1 MRNGLA
7 PAARTWLQTELCAPA
22 ATHMHTWQKSADK
35 PLPPNKASLC
45 PLCPPCR
52 HPTAVRAP
60 TRAGFRAPRVGTKTS
75 RCVEPPSRWSSQIDA
90 SVTTASGVDL
100 WTRESGSAR
109 SRAYARLRWGL
120 RGSITRSPN
129 GFAPGPSTPSR
140 CIRHAIGIRTD
151 GLWQC
156 RRGPALGGPGCC
168 NFAFSTTRAPVR
180 LFLPS
185 KLSHPLIY
193 EWVGPN
199 RGAEGVKHTLSSLGS
214 APQAQEGPTP
224 RPRMRPRC
232 SHSEADR
239 TACSQAVRPA
249 VAFACGIRSSRWLRC
264 FSQSPV
270 ARGRRA
276 R

>member
-1 MRNGLA
+1 MAWRIASSRPLWSRIWTDA
-7 PAARTWLQTELCAPA
+7 PSSRGSPGVRRCLTLIVTNCQIW
-22 ATHMHTWQKSADK
+22 
-35 PLPPNKASLC
+35 
-45 PLCPPCR
+45 
-52 HPTAVRAP
+52 PTLV
-60 TRAGFRAPRVGTKTS
+60 
-75 RCVEPPSRWSSQIDA
+75 
-90 SVTTASGVDL
+90 
-100 WTRESGSAR
+100 WTRP
-109 SRAYARLRWGL
+109 
-120 RGSITRSPN
+120 RG
-129 GFAPGPSTPSR
+129 
-140 CIRHAIGIRTD
+140 
-151 GLWQC
+151 
-156 RRGPALGGPGCC
+156 RGPALGGPGCC

>member
-1 MRNGLA
+1 MYPVL
-7 PAARTWLQTELCAPA
+7 RTNYNQR
-22 ATHMHTWQKSADK
+22 S
-35 PLPPNKASLC
+35 
-45 PLCPPCR
+45 
-52 HPTAVRAP
+52 P
-60 TRAGFRAPRVGTKTS
+60 TRVPAPCTDS
-75 RCVEPPSRWSSQIDA
+75 M
-90 SVTTASGVDL
+90 
-100 WTRESGSAR
+100 
-109 SRAYARLRWGL
+109 
-120 RGSITRSPN
+120 
-129 GFAPGPSTPSR
+129 PGPSVHPPGRRATVACVLLPDVRSSAR
-140 CIRHAIGIRTD
+140 PVAQPVKAKHGGD
-151 GLWQC
+151 GRGRRRGGARARACGAGAARRWLTC
-156 RRGPALGGPGCC
+156 CLRRGPALGGPGCC

>member
-1 MRNGLA
+1 MVGPICSA
-7 PAARTWLQTELCAPA
+7 PARICTHLCVSSAVPVPAFGCARDETVEMVLCARA
-22 ATHMHTWQKSADK
+22 ASNRVVFCVGSLTGVINGPCLIVISRIGDDHSPDPLK
-35 PLPPNKASLC
+35 PLAF
-45 PLCPPCR
+45 R
-52 HPTAVRAP
+52 PT
-60 TRAGFRAPRVGTKTS
+60 
-75 RCVEPPSRWSSQIDA
+75 
-90 SVTTASGVDL
+90 
-100 WTRESGSAR
+100 
-109 SRAYARLRWGL
+109 Y
-120 RGSITRSPN
+120 
-129 GFAPGPSTPSR
+129 
-140 CIRHAIGIRTD
+140 H
-151 GLWQC
+151 

>member
-1 MRNGLA
+1 MLDGRNA
-7 PAARTWLQTELCAPA
+7 HC
-22 ATHMHTWQKSADK
+22 
-35 PLPPNKASLC
+35 
-45 PLCPPCR
+45 
-52 HPTAVRAP
+52 TAVSVYRYMWV
-60 TRAGFRAPRVGTKTS
+60 PRVGT
-75 RCVEPPSRWSSQIDA
+75 C
-90 SVTTASGVDL
+90 
-100 WTRESGSAR
+100 
-109 SRAYARLRWGL
+109 RALQGYVQPMTLGL
-120 RGSITRSPN
+120 GGRG
-129 GFAPGPSTPSR
+129 
-140 CIRHAIGIRTD
+140 
-151 GLWQC
+151 
-156 RRGPALGGPGCC
+156 RRGPALGGTGCR

>member
-1 MRNGLA
+1 MPHSPG
-7 PAARTWLQTELCAPA
+7 
-22 ATHMHTWQKSADK
+22 H
-35 PLPPNKASLC
+35 C
-45 PLCPPCR
+45 PR
-52 HPTAVRAP
+52 QGA
-60 TRAGFRAPRVGTKTS
+60 
-75 RCVEPPSRWSSQIDA
+75 E
-90 SVTTASGVDL
+90 
-100 WTRESGSAR
+100 
-109 SRAYARLRWGL
+109 
-120 RGSITRSPN
+120 
-129 GFAPGPSTPSR
+129 
-140 CIRHAIGIRTD
+140 AIGAKTRRRDGYPVFRTKRSVPFTSVSAAP
-151 GLWQC
+151 LN

>member
-1 MRNGLA
+1 MLGYPGIWWAITVLT
-7 PAARTWLQTELCAPA
+7 PHLLCQ
-22 ATHMHTWQKSADK
+22 HL
-35 PLPPNKASLC
+35 PL
-45 PLCPPCR
+45 
-52 HPTAVRAP
+52 
-60 TRAGFRAPRVGTKTS
+60 TRDFRVNVKTYTLTK
-75 RCVEPPSRWSSQIDA
+75 RQ
-90 SVTTASGVDL
+90 
-100 WTRESGSAR
+100 
-109 SRAYARLRWGL
+109 
-120 RGSITRSPN
+120 
-129 GFAPGPSTPSR
+129 
-140 CIRHAIGIRTD
+140 
-151 GLWQC
+151 

>member
-1 MRNGLA
+1 VGRGGSRGGHWARSGRITGVWRARNGRA
-7 PAARTWLQTELCAPA
+7 ISAQQAWCA
-22 ATHMHTWQKSADK
+22 Q
-35 PLPPNKASLC
+35 PPRQQPRDGGASL
-45 PLCPPCR
+45 
-52 HPTAVRAP
+52 TAA
-60 TRAGFRAPRVGTKTS
+60 
-75 RCVEPPSRWSSQIDA
+75 Q
-90 SVTTASGVDL
+90 
-100 WTRESGSAR
+100 
-109 SRAYARLRWGL
+109 
-120 RGSITRSPN
+120 RGR
-129 GFAPGPSTPSR
+129 G
-140 CIRHAIGIRTD
+140 
-151 GLWQC
+151 
-156 RRGPALGGPGCC
+156 RGPALGGPGCC

>member
-1 MRNGLA
+1 MLDSGLLA
-7 PAARTWLQTELCAPA
+7 VSSVRVSHRLPGCGVRTPIAGSNHVLSTERTWCS
-22 ATHMHTWQKSADK
+22 THA
-35 PLPPNKASLC
+35 
-45 PLCPPCR
+45 
-52 HPTAVRAP
+52 AVRCSRRVSRDESLE
-60 TRAGFRAPRVGTKTS
+60 TPRTG
-75 RCVEPPSRWSSQIDA
+75 R
-90 SVTTASGVDL
+90 
-100 WTRESGSAR
+100 
-109 SRAYARLRWGL
+109 GL
-120 RGSITRSPN
+120 
-129 GFAPGPSTPSR
+129 
-140 CIRHAIGIRTD
+140 
-151 GLWQC
+151 
-156 RRGPALGGPGCC
+156 PALGRRVVQPYLGAARVSGCR